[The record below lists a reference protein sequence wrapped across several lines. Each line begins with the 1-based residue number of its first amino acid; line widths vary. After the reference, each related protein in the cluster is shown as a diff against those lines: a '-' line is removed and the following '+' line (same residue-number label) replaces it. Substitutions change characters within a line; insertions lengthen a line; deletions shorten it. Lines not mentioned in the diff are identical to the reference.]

1 MDYIKL
7 NELYHW
13 GVKGMKWGV
22 RNYRNEDGTLTPA
35 GQARYN
41 EDGTRKKAKDMS
53 DDDLQRSNRRLQA
66 EKQYEQLS
74 ETNAHKNLMS
84 AKRIGI
90 STVGSFL
97 IGAGSSIAYNAI
109 NKGSIKVGKEA
120 IGKSMI
126 IGGLAA
132 ASALATG
139 IVTSQGGQVTTMD
152 ENKVFKKQKQQKQSK
167 QQTQSSK
174 KNK

>member
-1 MDYIKL
+1 MDYIKF

-13 GVKGMKWGV
+13 GIKGMKWGV
-22 RNYRNEDGTLTPA
+22 RNYRNEDGTLTTA
-35 GQARYN
+35 GKARYN
-41 EDGTRKKAKDMS
+41 DDGTRKKAKDMS
-53 DDDLQRSNRRLQA
+53 DEDLNWSNRRLQA

-74 ETNAHKNLMS
+74 ETNAHKKLVA
-84 AKRIGI
+84 AKKVGI

-109 NKGSIKVGKEA
+109 NKGTIKIGKEA

-139 IVTSQGGQVTTMD
+139 IVTSQGGQVTTLH
-152 ENKVFKKQKQQKQSK
+152 EGQVFKKQKQPK
-167 QQTQSSK
+167 QQQQTK
-174 KNK
+174 KKS